1 MSKKE
6 VVRMIK
12 VEIFGSGC
20 AKCKKLEENARKAAE
35 ELNLKDVKIE
45 HVYDVN
51 KIVDKGILFTP
62 AMAINGEIKAQGRL
76 VDVNE
81 IKEWLK

>member
-1 MSKKE
+1 MK
-6 VVRMIK
+6 I
-12 VEIFGSGC
+12 EIFGSGC

>member
-1 MSKKE
+1 MK
-6 VVRMIK
+6 I
-12 VEIFGSGC
+12 EIFGSGC
-20 AKCKKLEENARKAAE
+20 PKCKKLEENAKKAVE
-35 ELNLKDVKIE
+35 ELKLNDVKIE

-62 AMAINGEIKAQGRL
+62 AIAVNGEIKAQGKIP
-76 VDVNE
+76 DVKE